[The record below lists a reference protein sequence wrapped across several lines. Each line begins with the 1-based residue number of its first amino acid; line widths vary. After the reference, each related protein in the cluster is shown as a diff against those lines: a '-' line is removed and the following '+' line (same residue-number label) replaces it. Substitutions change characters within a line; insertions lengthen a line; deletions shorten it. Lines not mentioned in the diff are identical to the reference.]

1 LAGYGRAL
9 AADSTFALAG
19 LGHSL
24 ARGWVPSAPPSPG
37 RRIAWENRDQLGPRD
52 RLFLDAW
59 AVPPGTIISIAER
72 LALRERVASTL
83 GDRPEAW
90 YITGDYIFH
99 YGELLGMSREDV
111 KERAWAAFQQGLDLD
126 PQFGPILTHKF
137 DQALQD
143 EDNLHLRQLV
153 DSFPDIL
160 AADKR
165 LVVATAIALEDS
177 VALRRWQTGIAD
189 YSQDDLTS
197 SAFALIF
204 SGRHDEGWGALDEAV
219 RRATTAAQRRV
230 AMGARQFFLWASGQ
244 PEAAAEMVDQMRV
257 QFGPAP
263 SGALQTQVAAAL
275 FLDGDTAQARL
286 AVRVLNS
293 AVAAPIATET
303 GAARDQ
309 ARDVCYV
316 GVWHAARGERMEAR
330 RTVSKLG
337 EISNLATGALARA
350 GASRCELL
358 LEAFMA
364 DSAEAAGL
372 AERLDSLALTGPTG
386 RIPPLNILNLILAGI
401 WESQGRVDRA
411 LAAVR
416 RRTFLQGGPEV
427 GAMLREE
434 GRLALLAGDTVG
446 AIWAYDLYLRP
457 RGRAEPAVRVLDDV
471 IRDEL
476 AALTGERTGNR

>member
-1 LAGYGRAL
+1 M
-9 AADSTFALAG
+9 
-19 LGHSL
+19 
-24 ARGWVPSAPPSPG
+24 
-37 RRIAWENRDQLGPRD
+37 
-52 RLFLDAW
+52 
-59 AVPPGTIISIAER
+59 VPPGTSISIAER
-72 LALRERVASTL
+72 LALQERVASTL

-90 YITGDYIFH
+90 YLAGDYIFH
-99 YGELLGMSREDV
+99 YGKLLGMSREDV

-153 DSFPDIL
+153 DSFPDML
-160 AADKR
+160 AADQR

-189 YSQDDLTS
+189 YSQDDLIT
-197 SAFALIF
+197 SAFALIR
-204 SGRHDEGWGALDEAV
+204 SGRHDEAWGAVDEAI

-230 AMGARQFFLWASGQ
+230 AMGARLRLLGISGRPQ
-244 PEAAAEMVDQMRV
+244 AVAEMVERMRV

-263 SGALQTQVAAAL
+263 SGALRNRVAAAL
-275 FLDGDTAQARL
+275 FLDGDTAQAGE
-286 AVRVLNS
+286 AVRALGG
-293 AVAAPIATET
+293 AVAAPLATET

-337 EISNLATGALARA
+337 EISNLATDALART
-350 GASRCELL
+350 GASTCELL
-358 LEAFMA
+358 LKTFMA
-364 DSAEAAGL
+364 DSAEAPGL

-386 RIPPLNILNLILAGI
+386 RIPPLTVLNLILAGI
-401 WESQGRVDRA
+401 WESQGRIDRA

-416 RRTFLQGGPEV
+416 RRTFALAGPEV
-427 GAMLREE
+427 GATLREE
-434 GRLALLAGDTVG
+434 GRLAALAGDTAG
-446 AIWAYDLYLRP
+446 AIWAYHQYLRP
-457 RGRAEPAVRVLDDV
+457 RDQAEPAVRVLDDV
-471 IRDEL
+471 IRAEL
-476 AALTGERTGNR
+476 ARLTGERSN